1 MLPAPEGRRQAKPQ
15 RCRSTRPCRLRHL
28 LMDAIMLE
36 LLLQAGETVARG
48 AADPMTGDYDGRNRM

>member
-15 RCRSTRPCRLRHL
+15 RCRSARPCQLRHL
-28 LMDAIMLE
+28 QMDAIMLE

-48 AADPMTGDYDGRNRM
+48 AADPMTGDHDGRNRM